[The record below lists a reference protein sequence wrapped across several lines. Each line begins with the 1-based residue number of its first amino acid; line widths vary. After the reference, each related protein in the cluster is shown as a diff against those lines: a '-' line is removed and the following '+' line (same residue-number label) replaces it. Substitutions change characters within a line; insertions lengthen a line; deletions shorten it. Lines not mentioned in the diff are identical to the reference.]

1 MENKKFDLQTVI
13 GYVLIAGLLFWMIYN
28 MQTQQAEAQKN
39 TPPEKEVVESP
50 TPTPAP
56 IENKPVIQK
65 IETKDSLGLA
75 KLESLSGSFEYA
87 NINAQD
93 EITTISNEVLELKV
107 SNRGGQVVEAKLKTF
122 DTYKGEAIYLVK
134 DNNARFNL
142 QFEDVSGR
150 QVNTADFYFTPEV
163 TENDEGTR
171 LSMKLK
177 LSDVQYI
184 EYVYQ
189 LKSNDFMLDFDINSV
204 GLKDV
209 VNTSKK
215 PVLDWFIKGYR
226 NAKSISYENRY
237 TEIIFGFNGVED
249 DYTGQGEI
257 SEEEEQNVDWIAYK
271 QHFFTSVLLN
281 DRPFTN
287 ARMTSRNLVQDQQVD
302 TLYTKS
308 FESVAPI
315 AFENGELSESMNF
328 YYGPADYKVLDTY
341 DRNLKEIIPTGW
353 GLFGWIN
360 ENVFIPFFELLSG
373 YISSY
378 GLIIILMTIVVRIVL
393 SPVLYKSYLSQA
405 KMKVLRPE
413 ITEIN
418 EKYKEN
424 AMKRQQE
431 TMALYGKTGVSPM
444 SGCLPA
450 LLQIPVFY
458 ALFQFFPSAFELRQ
472 KPFLWAED
480 LSSYDTIFEWDMY
493 IPIIS
498 WVYGNHISLFPILA
512 SIAIFFYMT
521 MTTGQ
526 NMQPTQPGMPNMK
539 VIMYISPVIMLIFF
553 NNYASGLSLYY
564 FISNLITIGIM
575 LVIKNVIIDEKKIL
589 AKIEANKKKPKK
601 KGKFA
606 QKMQEIM
613 KQAEEQKRLKDKNKR

>member
-1 MENKKFDLQTVI
+1 V
-13 GYVLIAGLLFWMIYN
+13 
-28 MQTQQAEAQKN
+28 
-39 TPPEKEVVESP
+39 
-50 TPTPAP
+50 
-56 IENKPVIQK
+56 
-65 IETKDSLGLA
+65 
-75 KLESLSGSFEYA
+75 
-87 NINAQD
+87 
-93 EITTISNEVLELKV
+93 TTISNEVLELKV

-122 DTYKGEAIYLVK
+122 DTYQGKPIYLIK
-134 DNNARFNL
+134 DDNSNFNL
-142 QFEDVSGR
+142 RFKDASGR
-150 QVNTADFYFTPEV
+150 EINTSDFYFTPEA
-163 TENDEGTR
+163 TETDQGTR

-177 LSDVQYI
+177 LSESQYL

-189 LKSNDFMLDFDINSV
+189 LKPEEFMLDFKINSQ
-204 GLKDV
+204 GLRDV
-209 VNTSKK
+209 INTSENAE
-215 PVLDWFIKGYR
+215 LAWFVKGYR

-237 TEIIFGFNGVED
+237 TEIVYGYNGDED
-249 DYTGQGEI
+249 SYTGQGEI
-257 SEEEEQNVDWIAYK
+257 SEEEEQNVNWIAYK
-271 QHFFTSVLLN
+271 QHFFTSVLLT
-281 DRPFTN
+281 DKPFSY
-287 ARMTSRNLVQDQQVD
+287 ARMTSRNLVQDQQID

-308 FESVAPI
+308 FESVTPL
-315 AFENGELSESMNF
+315 AFNNGELSESMNF
-328 YYGPADYKVLDTY
+328 YYGPADYKILNAY

-360 ENVFIPFFELLSG
+360 EQVFIPFFELLSG

-418 EKYKEN
+418 EKYKDN

-493 IPIIS
+493 IPLIS

-539 VIMYISPVIMLIFF
+539 VIMYISPVVMLIFF

-575 LVIKNVIIDEKKIL
+575 LVIKNYIIDEKKIL

-606 QKMQEIM
+606 QRMQEIM
-613 KQAEEQKRLKDKNKR
+613 KQAEEQKRLKDKNKK